1 MILTLL
7 NEKSLIHIMKCEI
20 IMQKVEQET
29 SNALNGDA
37 EKEDSYYRGPI
48 SSFLNGNL
56 LNTSNYNIKKTST
69 DCPSNS
75 YRKLKPVSLPIGLI
89 PRIETSKKHLN
100 FLSTTFDLAYIMLN
114 LDVVKRL
121 TDKGL
126 TAREIYP
133 YGNIITTS
141 TIHDSILCNFTVEN
155 EIEVITKFKPAWHI
169 PCDYPTYYEDC
180 DEGRE
185 WFIDAAVKDTMSFI
199 EAVKDTSIEVIP
211 LVKGINE
218 REWRKSILPFKE
230 IGINYFAFYVKQYFG
245 SNNGKNDQLMVE
257 HVRRLVQS
265 CNPNYLILIGYQSA
279 SKVRDLPP
287 EVRAFAG
294 ERWIRESK
302 VRYLSSE
309 QARVEYLN
317 WKRQFEEQAAVR
329 QTVLNFEDEI
339 FSKEAY

>member
-185 WFIDAAVKDTMSFI
+185 WFIDAVVEDTLSFI
-199 EAVKDTSIEVIP
+199 EGVKDFSIGVIP

-218 REWRKSILPFKE
+218 REWTRSISPFKN
-230 IGINYFAFYVKQYFG
+230 IRINHFAFYVKQYFG
-245 SNNGKNDQLMVE
+245 SHNGKNDQLMVD
-257 HVRRLVQS
+257 HIRRIVY
-265 CNPNYLILIGYQSA
+265 CCHPDYLMLIGYQSPLR
-279 SKVRDLPP
+279 VRDIPP
-287 EVRAFAG
+287 EVKAFAG
-294 ERWIRESK
+294 ERWIRGSK
-302 VRYLSSE
+302 LNNLTPE
-309 QARVEYLN
+309 QARIEYLN
-317 WKRQFEEQAAVR
+317 WQKQFNEQGNVR
-329 QTVLNFEDEI
+329 QTILKFEDEI
-339 FSKEAY
+339 LSKEVY